1 MARPR
6 LVSDEDI
13 IKAVRLGVL
22 EQGPGVSLE
31 VVASSLGITSPALF
45 KRFGSRKALLMA
57 ALKPPEKPLYLDLL
71 ENGPDDTAFEAQL
84 AQVIESIL
92 TFLKDQFP
100 CMTALRESGLTSAD
114 LKRIHKEAPGMRAV
128 RALDGWLKRATR
140 DGLALV
146 EDTTAA
152 AMAILGACHT
162 PVMISH
168 FSHAYSGTLT
178 LHKND
183 IAPYA
188 RNIARLFSHGIHP
201 RKRTP

>member
-6 LVSDEDI
+6 LVSDEEI
-13 IKAVRLGVL
+13 IKAVRHGVL
-22 EQGPGVSLE
+22 EQGPGVSLD

-57 ALKPPEKPLYLDLL
+57 ALKPPEKPPFLDIL
-71 ENGPDDTAFEAQL
+71 EQGPDETPFEAQL
-84 AQVIESIL
+84 AHVVESML
-92 TFLKDQFP
+92 SFLKDQFP

-114 LKRIHKEAPGMRAV
+114 LKRLYKEPPGLRAV
-128 RALDGWLKRATR
+128 RALEGWLKRATHE
-140 DGLALV
+140 GLVYV
-146 EDTTAA
+146 EDTKAA

-168 FSHAYSGTLT
+168 FSRLHSGAHT

-188 RNIARLFSHGIHP
+188 KNIAHLFCHGIHP